1 MGALQ
6 MHMYSVHPHQDSEIG
21 FHLGYCLGFVDKNM
35 LGNHLLCCDLA
46 EIYYLLFAIQVN
58 ALALQFTNLL
68 LILALCLL
76 DFCFFISS

>member
-1 MGALQ
+1 

-21 FHLGYCLGFVDKNM
+21 FHSDYCLGFVDKNM

-46 EIYYLLFAIQVN
+46 EIYYLLFPIQVN